1 MVILMMMMVMVMV
14 MVMMVMVVVITMMI
28 HALLGMFVN
37 KTFCRTEA
45 DIELIIDDEHISRW
59 VVFTKWCEDLRFFCS
74 IEKKLH
80 SCFLYSCKSEPPIF
94 WLNRKKLYSCFLSSS
109 TPNQSHQFFGSIEKK
124 LHSCFLSSS
133 PPNQSHHFFGS
144 LEKKLYSCFLSSS
157 PPNQSHRPRQ
167 ALLFSLLVLCSPS
180 PYSPNSH
187 PLVQIHI
194 QIQMNYKYEYTKKY
208 KYNYIEIT
216 TLVPPAGAHSWLVLT
231 KVLFNTANLQFMV

>member
-1 MVILMMMMVMVMV
+1 
-14 MVMMVMVVVITMMI
+14 MMVMVVVITMMI

-133 PPNQSHHFFGS
+133 PPNQSHQFFGS
-144 LEKKLYSCFLSSS
+144 LEKNSILVSS
-157 PPNQSHRPRQ
+157 PP
-167 ALLFSLLVLCSPS
+167 LLQIKATAPAKHFCFPYLCCVLPLL
-180 PYSPNSH
+180 
-187 PLVQIHI
+187 
-194 QIQMNYKYEYTKKY
+194 T
-208 KYNYIEIT
+208 
-216 TLVPPAGAHSWLVLT
+216 PPT
-231 KVLFNTANLQFMV
+231 PIP